1 VGETP
6 DLRAMTSEEV
16 LTRRHFL
23 GASAAVVGTISG
35 LGALVGPSQAL
46 ARVTDLS
53 RILGPSAGTLAWAT
67 EEPARNFDPA
77 GAADIGSLVGV
88 EHIFE
93 AMTRINARGV
103 AEPWLITGPP
113 RRVGARQMSVQL
125 RKGLV
130 FSDGSPLTAADVV
143 FTYQRHM
150 NPKTAS
156 IHGGALSAIRS
167 VKADGNRRVVF
178 TLKQFTDYFPL
189 TLALIKIFSAAGVRS
204 QGAAKHFLKPLGS
217 GVFEVAELR
226 PQVSYRLV
234 RADNY
239 NGPQPAPFL
248 DEVTSTAALSGPSR
262 VARLRSGAFDVID
275 HVPLADIASL
285 GSASG
290 IDLRETLGSAQINME
305 FEHSKAPFN
314 DVRVRQALMYALDRP
329 ALSRLVFRGRAATAH
344 SMLALTNPYY
354 IEPKTKYPH
363 NPGRAR
369 NLLAQA
375 GYGDGVDFEMLV
387 KSDTVFVPQVAQ
399 VIQQQL
405 KEVGLRPKLRLVTGG
420 GGYSLALE
428 GKYQCF
434 LSYYNIGLF
443 GDPVDY
449 YYRFAQ
455 YGANGE
461 AYYRWK
467 DKFAK
472 NYIKLV
478 DAAYVASS
486 FQQRRR
492 RYGQAQ
498 ELLNQQLPG
507 AVPILYVPVVSAW
520 RDDVKGFTTPGND
533 LSDFR
538 RVRVKG

>member
-1 VGETP
+1 MGETP

>member
-1 VGETP
+1 MGETP
-6 DLRAMTSEEV
+6 DQRAMTSEEL
-16 LTRRHFL
+16 LTRKHFL

-35 LGALVGPSQAL
+35 LGALAHPSQAL
-46 ARVTDLS
+46 ARIVETARLT
-53 RILGPSAGTLAWAT
+53 GASAGTLAWAT

-77 GAADIGSLVGV
+77 GAADIGSLVGI

-93 AMTRINARGV
+93 ALTRLNARGV
-103 AEPWLITGPP
+103 AEPWLITGAP
-113 RRVGARQMSVQL
+113 RRVGAKQVSVVL
-125 RKGLV
+125 RNGLV
-130 FSDGSPLTAADVV
+130 FNDGSPLTAADVV
-143 FTYQRHM
+143 FSYQRHM

-156 IHGGALSAIRS
+156 IHGPALAAVRS
-167 VKADGNRRVVF
+167 VKAEGNRRVVF
-178 TLKQFTDYFPL
+178 TLKQYTDYFPI

-217 GVFEVAELR
+217 GVFEVTELR
-226 PQVSYRLV
+226 PQVSYRLE
-234 RADNY
+234 RAERY
-239 NGPQPAPFL
+239 KGRQPRPSL

-275 HVPLADIASL
+275 HVPLSDIASL
-285 GSASG
+285 GRVSG
-290 IDLRETLGSAQINME
+290 IDLREAIGSAQVNME
-305 FEHSKAPFN
+305 FEHSKPPFN
-314 DVRVRQALMYALDRP
+314 DVRVRQAFMYALDRP
-329 ALSRLVFRGRAATAH
+329 ALSNLVFRGRARLAH
-344 SMLALTNPYY
+344 SMLALNNPYY

-369 NLLAQA
+369 ALLAQA
-375 GYGDGVDFEMLV
+375 GHGDGLDFEMLV

-399 VIQQQL
+399 VMQQQL
-405 KEVGLRPKLRLVTGG
+405 QEAGLRPKLRLVTGG

-472 NYIKLV
+472 RFVTLV
-478 DAAYVASS
+478 DAAYASTS
-486 FQQRRR
+486 FQQRRK

-520 RDDVKGFTTPGND
+520 REEVKGFTTPGND

-538 RVRVKG
+538 RVRVTS

>member
-1 VGETP
+1 
-6 DLRAMTSEEV
+6 MTSEEA
-16 LTRRHFL
+16 LTRKRFL

-35 LGALVGPSQAL
+35 LGALANPSQAL
-46 ARVTDLS
+46 ARINEIS
-53 RILGPSAGTLAWAT
+53 RIMGASAGTLAWAT

-77 GAADIGSLVGV
+77 GAADIGSLVGI

-93 AMTRINARGV
+93 GLTRINARGV
-103 AEPWLITGPP
+103 AEPWLITANP
-113 RRVGARQMSVQL
+113 RRVGARQVSVEL
-125 RKGLV
+125 RSGLA
-130 FSDGSPLTAADVV
+130 FHDGSPLTAADVV

-156 IHGGALSAIRS
+156 IHGPGLAAVQS
-167 VKADGNRRVVF
+167 VRADGNRRVIF
-178 TLKQFTDYFPL
+178 TLKRYTDYFPL
-189 TLALIKIFSAAGVRS
+189 TLSLIKIFSAAGVRS
-204 QGAAKHFLKPLGS
+204 DGAAKHFLKPLGS

-234 RADNY
+234 RAENY
-239 NGPQPAPFL
+239 NGRQPAPFL

-275 HVPLADIASL
+275 HVPISDIASL
-285 GSASG
+285 GRVQG
-290 IDLRETLGSAQINME
+290 IELREAIGSAQVNME
-305 FEHSKAPFN
+305 FEHSKPPFN
-314 DVRVRQALMYALDRP
+314 DVRVRQAFMYALDRP
-329 ALSRLVFRGRAATAH
+329 AISKLVFRGRARLAH
-344 SMLALTNPYY
+344 SMLALNNPYY

-375 GYGDGVDFEMLV
+375 GHSDGLDFEMLV

-399 VIQQQL
+399 VMQQQL
-405 KEVGLRPKLRLVTGG
+405 QEVGLRPKLRLVTGG

-443 GDPVDY
+443 SDIVDY

-467 DKFAK
+467 DRFAK
-472 NYIKLV
+472 RFVALV
-478 DAAYVASS
+478 DAAYVSTS

-520 RDDVKGFTTPGND
+520 RDEVKGFTTPGND

-538 RVRVKG
+538 RVRATS